1 MGVDFGGDSDFLEER
16 AFLFGDETGFNIAGD
31 ECRGLTDSF
40 QKFNVGD
47 WPCNLVL
54 AQSGV
59 QLLYSD
65 LTSTALNDEF
75 GNHWVIM
82 RGYLVSGNEA
92 GIDAYGISL
101 SRCL

>member
-16 AFLFGDETGFNIAGD
+16 AFLFGDEAGFNIAGD
-31 ECRGLTDSF
+31 ECRALTDSF

-47 WPCNLVL
+47 WSCNLVL

-59 QLLYSD
+59 QLLYSN